1 MLKIFADGKIA
12 SRPKVRASSGMIGT
26 KYLPTDLSFMRS
38 LMRRTRAIVEA
49 TSSLPEPFDS
59 ASKGR
64 AGKGGSLGWRSSRR
78 SGTHPPSTSR
88 RSFMYCRAGWS
99 AGGM

>member
-26 KYLPTDLSFMRS
+26 KYLPTSLSLRRS
-38 LMRRTRAIVEA
+38 LMRRTRAMVVA
-49 TSSLPEPFDS
+49 TSSLPEPLDS

-64 AGKGGSLGWRSSRR
+64 VG
-78 SGTHPPSTSR
+78 
-88 RSFMYCRAGWS
+88 RAGS
-99 AGGM
+99 FG

>member
-1 MLKIFADGKIA
+1 
-12 SRPKVRASSGMIGT
+12 
-26 KYLPTDLSFMRS
+26 
-38 LMRRTRAIVEA
+38 MRRTRAMVVA
-49 TSSLPEPFDS
+49 TSSLPEPLDS

-64 AGKGGSLGWRSSRR
+64 VGRVGSLGARSARR
-78 SGTHPPSTSR
+78 SGTQPPRISR